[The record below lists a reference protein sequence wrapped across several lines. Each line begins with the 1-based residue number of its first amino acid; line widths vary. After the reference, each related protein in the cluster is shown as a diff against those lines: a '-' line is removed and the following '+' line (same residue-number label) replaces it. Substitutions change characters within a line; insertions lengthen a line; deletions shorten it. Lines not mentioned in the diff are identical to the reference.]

1 MTPYP
6 MRLSRSDFA
15 AIKAKAAARKEKR
28 QEKRSM
34 LPWADKVKVKRSG
47 SLWKWWRDRC
57 DALWAR
63 AVRARDFR
71 LYGDVCRIR
80 KAKGC
85 TGKNECAYHLIE
97 RNRLAT
103 RWDLEAGSSSCAP
116 CNLGEMRNR
125 HLYAEHHK
133 KIFGADFMAH
143 LAQKSIG
150 IFKPS
155 IPDFKELADFLA
167 NGGNQ

>member
-1 MTPYP
+1 
-6 MRLSRSDFA
+6 MRLSRSEFN
-15 AIKAKAAARKEKR
+15 AIKAKAASRKEKAIA
-28 QEKRSM
+28 KRAT
-34 LPWADKVKVKRSG
+34 LHWADRVKVKRSG

-63 AVRARDFR
+63 AVRARDMKR
-71 LYGDVCRIR
+71 YGDVCRIR

-85 TGKNECAYHLIE
+85 TVRNECGYHLIE

-103 RWDLEAGSSSCAP
+103 RWDLEAGVAACGP

-133 KIFGADFMAH
+133 KIFGADFMAD
-143 LAQKSIG
+143 LAQKSLG

-155 IPDFKELADFLA
+155 IPDFKELADHLM
-167 NGGNQ
+167 NGGSH